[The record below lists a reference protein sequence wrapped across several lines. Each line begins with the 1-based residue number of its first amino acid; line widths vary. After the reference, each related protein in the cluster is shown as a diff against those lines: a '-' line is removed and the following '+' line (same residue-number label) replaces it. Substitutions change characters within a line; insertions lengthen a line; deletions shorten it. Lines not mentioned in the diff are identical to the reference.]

1 MAPTLLDVAPLRRL
15 AMAPTSVLPAL
26 LALSCIAAGFVPAQD
41 RRRPLALAAKTVA
54 DIVPPPETVKNTY
67 WCIRHGQ
74 STANVANVISSDPV
88 LGSASHELTELGRSQ
103 ARSAGGAL
111 WASLE
116 DFDGSVDLG
125 KLALYSS
132 NFTRARETSHLVA
145 FEVQRLA
152 QLAAGDFE
160 CPPLVRVGLL
170 EGLRE
175 RGFGDLDG
183 MPTGAYDDV
192 FRRDLADPFDGTAG
206 VEPVA
211 DVCARLRRLVDV
223 LERRHAGDHV
233 VLTAHADTIQI
244 FQTWFAR
251 CDVRSFSSYRFAN
264 GECRRCDDAGECLP
278 EPAPMASQA
287 GGAK

>member
-1 MAPTLLDVAPLRRL
+1 MYKR
-15 AMAPTSVLPAL
+15 
-26 LALSCIAAGFVPAQD
+26 Q
-41 RRRPLALAAKTVA
+41 
-54 DIVPPPETVKNTY
+54 
-67 WCIRHGQ
+67 
-74 STANVANVISSDPV
+74 
-88 LGSASHELTELGRSQ
+88 
-103 ARSAGGAL
+103 
-111 WASLE
+111 LE

-183 MPTGAYDDV
+183 APTGAYDDV

-211 DVCARLRRLVDV
+211 DVCQRLSNMVDL
-223 LERRHAGDHV
+223 LEKRHSGKQV
-233 VLTAHADTIQI
+233 ILTAHADVIQI
-244 FQTWFAR
+244 FQTWFAG
-251 CDVRSFSSYRFAN
+251 CDVRAFSSYRFAN
-264 GECRRCDDAGECLP
+264 GEVRRCDRAGECLP
-278 EPAPMASQA
+278 VPAPMQSQA
-287 GGAK
+287 AAAL